1 VLVPD
6 THDSGGV
13 LHTFRR
19 VGLPF
24 ALALLA
30 GVAAMSYRTVLQFRS
45 DVEWRGHTH
54 QVLEHIE
61 RAQTALLGA
70 DSSRRAFRLSR
81 DRSDLEEVQTRIDV
95 SARELATIEELTRD
109 NLSQQQ
115 RLHELRPVIAERLE
129 VLHDGL
135 ELPSWD
141 QLDAKTREDQRVRQS
156 HGSDLARRVG
166 LQIDAMRDEELRL
179 LAEREHR
186 ATLSAGATQRTLLYG
201 SALGMGLVALF
212 YGSLV
217 QENRK
222 RRRAQQALAEANALF
237 NAVLVGT
244 TDVIAVKDKE
254 GRYLLINPAGC
265 RNLGRSQEAI
275 LGKTDRDVLTGGS
288 GASVME
294 ADAEVLRQG
303 ETRTYEQV
311 ASVGDR
317 TWTFSS
323 TKGPY
328 RSATGELLGLI
339 AVSRD
344 ITERKRMEERIAQQ
358 NVERGESIKLLERQ
372 SDELKALTE
381 MARLLQST
389 NVVAEVYDLI
399 GTFATQLL
407 GVSGGFG
414 ITASS
419 RTRVDQVARW
429 GGAPVEAPFPPA
441 DCWALR
447 TGRPHASHAGGTS
460 CRHVSPERG
469 RTLCVPLVAQG
480 ETLGVL
486 QLQGEPSAGAG
497 QQLVGAF
504 TEPLSLAIA
513 NLQLRETL
521 RSQAIRDPLTNLY
534 NRRYMDETL
543 LRELSRVKRKEAP
556 LSVIM
561 IDIDHFKRLNDTAG
575 HAAGDEVLRRVA
587 QELTS
592 AVRREDV
599 ACRYGGEEFA
609 LIMPELT
616 IEGAVERAEKL
627 RRAVED
633 LFVEVG
639 GRRVGPVTASFGV
652 ACYPIHGSSGEALL
666 HVADQALYR
675 AKTGGRNRVV
685 AADMPEPAVRRDSI
699 AAAAAS
705 TRRVGS

>member
-1 VLVPD
+1 M
-6 THDSGGV
+6 
-13 LHTFRR
+13 LHTVRR
-19 VGLPF
+19 IGLPF

-30 GVAAMSYRTVLQFRS
+30 GVAVISYRTVVQFRN

-61 RAQTALLGA
+61 RANTALLGA
-70 DSSRRAFRLSR
+70 DSSRRAYRLSR
-81 DRSDLEEVQTRIDV
+81 DRRDLDEMQARVDV
-95 SARELATIEELTRD
+95 STRELATIEELTAD
-109 NLSQQQ
+109 NPGQQQ
-115 RLHELRPVIAERLE
+115 RLRELRPVVAERLE

-141 QLDAKTREDQRVRQS
+141 QLDAKTREEQHVRQS

-166 LQIDAMRDEELRL
+166 LQIDAMRDEEVRL
-179 LAEREHR
+179 LDEREQR
-186 ATLSAGATQRTLLYG
+186 AALSAGATQRTLVYG

-212 YGSLV
+212 YGSLL

-222 RRRAQQALAEANALF
+222 RRRAQQDLAHANALF

-254 GRYLLINPAGC
+254 GRYLLVNPAGC
-265 RNLGRSQEAI
+265 QNLGRPQEAI
-275 LGKTDRDVLTGGS
+275 LGKTDRDLLTGGT

-294 ADAEVLRQG
+294 GDAEVLRLG

-328 RSATGELLGLI
+328 KSATGELLGVI

-344 ITERKRMEERIAQQ
+344 ITEWKRME
-358 NVERGESIKLLERQ
+358 L
-372 SDELKALTE
+372 
-381 MARLLQST
+381 
-389 NVVAEVYDLI
+389 
-399 GTFATQLL
+399 
-407 GVSGGFG
+407 
-414 ITASS
+414 
-419 RTRVDQVARW
+419 
-429 GGAPVEAPFPPA
+429 
-441 DCWALR
+441 
-447 TGRPHASHAGGTS
+447 
-460 CRHVSPERG
+460 
-469 RTLCVPLVAQG
+469 
-480 ETLGVL
+480 
-486 QLQGEPSAGAG
+486 
-497 QQLVGAF
+497 
-504 TEPLSLAIA
+504 A
-513 NLQLRETL
+513 NLELRETL
-521 RSQAIRDPLTNLY
+521 RSQAIRDPLTNLF

-543 LRELSRVKRKEAP
+543 VRELSRVKRKEAP

-561 IDIDHFKRLNDTAG
+561 IDVDHFKRLNDTAG

-587 QELTS
+587 EELAS

-652 ACYPIHGSSGEALL
+652 ACYPMHGSSGEALL
-666 HVADQALYR
+666 QVADEALYR

-685 AADMPEPAVRRDSI
+685 AADMPEPAARRDSI